1 MLSSQP
7 CRGRCVKI
15 LVWGNPYSVR
25 LFEELFES
33 DRDICIVSGT
43 EEADIFY
50 RIWGWRLTR
59 DRAEIARTFVQVLR
73 GKKVVFHWIGT
84 DVLRAMRTAHR
95 QERLVNPKSLIK
107 RLASGFAKKKFTHWA
122 VASWLQGELSTIG
135 ISSSVVPIVSPLVD
149 AKPLPMPEQ
158 FTVLSYLP
166 DFRPTFF
173 GADIVYQLAELN
185 PDVRF
190 IIVAAQKSSIN
201 LPNVEVR
208 GWVNHQTMDSI
219 YKESSCLVRLA
230 EHDGLALMVLES
242 LARGRYVIWSYDF
255 PHVFKARTLAQAQK
269 ALLQVKRKTRPNFEG
284 AEYVRTE
291 FSLEEAK
298 QMMKNGFLR
307 LMSGNTL

>member
-1 MLSSQP
+1 
-7 CRGRCVKI
+7 VKI
-15 LVWGNPYSVR
+15 LVWGNPYHVR

-33 DRDICIVSGT
+33 DRDICIVSRE

-50 RIWGWRLTR
+50 RIWGWSLTR
-59 DRAEIARTFVQVLR
+59 DRPEINRTFVQVLR

-95 QERLVNPKSLIK
+95 QERLINPKSLIK
-107 RLASGFAKKKFTHWA
+107 RMASSFVRRNFTHWA
-122 VASWLQGELSTIG
+122 VASWLQEELSTIG
-135 ISSSVVPIVSPLVD
+135 ISSSVVPIVSPLVN

-185 PDVRF
+185 PDVKF
-190 IIVAAQKSSIN
+190 VIVAAQKIWKN

-208 GWVNHQTMDSI
+208 GCVDQQTMRSI
-219 YKESSCLVRLA
+219 YRESSCLVRLA
-230 EHDGLALMVLES
+230 EHDGLALTVLES

-255 PHVFKARTLAQAQK
+255 PHVFKAKSLAQAQR
-269 ALLQVKRKTRPNFEG
+269 ALLQVKHKTRPNFEG

-291 FSLEEAK
+291 FSLEEVK
-298 QMMKNGFLR
+298 QMTKSGFLR
-307 LMSGNTL
+307 LMSGNTP

>member
-1 MLSSQP
+1 M
-7 CRGRCVKI
+7 KI
-15 LVWGNPYSVR
+15 LVWGNPHHVR
-25 LFEELFES
+25 LFEQLFEG
-33 DRDICIVSGT
+33 DRDICVVSRE

-59 DRAEIARTFVQVLR
+59 DRSEINRTFVQVMR

-84 DVLRAMRTAHR
+84 DVLRAMRTAR
-95 QERLVNPKSLIK
+95 QQERLISPKSLIK
-107 RLASGFAKKKFTHWA
+107 RMASSFVKRKFTHWA
-122 VASWLQGELSTIG
+122 IASWLQGELSTIG
-135 ISSSVVPIVSPLVD
+135 IRSSVVPIVSPLVE

-166 DFRPTFF
+166 DFRPTFY

-190 IIVAAQKSSIN
+190 IIVAAQKSLKN

-208 GWVNHQTMDSI
+208 SWVDRQTMDSI
-219 YKESSCLVRLA
+219 HKESSCLVRLT
-230 EHDGLALMVLES
+230 EHDGLASTVLES

-255 PHVFKARTLAQAQK
+255 PYVFKARTLAQAQK
-269 ALLQVKRKTRPNFEG
+269 VLREVKDKIRPNFEG

-291 FSLEEAK
+291 FSLAKVK
-298 QMMKNGFLR
+298 QMTKNGFLG
-307 LMSGNTL
+307 LMSGNTP